1 MNKKFEKSIELGGRK
16 LTLSTGVLAQQA
28 TAAVMASYGDTVV
41 LATVVAAPLK
51 ADLGYFPL
59 TVEYQ
64 ERLYAGGRIKGSR
77 WVKREGRPTDEEILS
92 ARGIDRSIRP
102 LFPYEY
108 NKKEVQIVVMV
119 LSVDLENDP
128 SILSAVATSAAL
140 AISPIPWNGPI
151 AVVKV
156 GMKGK
161 KYLINPLETEKA
173 DSDLDLM
180 VSSTKDAIV
189 MVEAAAKEVPEEE
202 MLGAMEFGQKEGK
215 KVLGLIGDLVKAVGT
230 KKETL
235 QKEDKKAVL
244 TTQIKKLVGDKFPGV
259 VKKGQ
264 DLVELILAVQD
275 NVSDAEKQFVPSI
288 VDKLLKEYL
297 RGEILKGKRP
307 DGRKVDEVRPLSSSV
322 GILPRTHGSAIFQRG
337 QTQALTVTTLGAPSL
352 AQLFESAEGE
362 ESKRYMHHYSMPP
375 YSVGETGRVGYP
387 NRREIGHGALAE
399 KALEPVIPGNDIF
412 PYTIRVVS
420 EIMGSNGSSSMASV
434 CGSTLSLM
442 DAGVPLTSPVSG
454 IAMGMI
460 VEDEKKYTILSDIMG
475 LEDFN
480 GDMDLKVAGTL
491 KGITVLQMDVKALNL
506 TPEILGK
513 ALLQAKEGRAFILK
527 HILETIKEPRKNI
540 SAYAPKIKVVKVPVE
555 KIGEVIGPGGRII
568 KKIIAETGAD
578 VEVED
583 DGSVNISGTEDSAVD
598 AAVAWVEGLVK
609 EVQAGETYEGEV
621 KRIQSFGA
629 FIEILPGKEG
639 MVHVSDMGE
648 DFVNDPS
655 DVVSLGQKVQVRVK
669 EIDDLGRINLSM
681 NMDASKDKPK
691 EQRSSDRGPS
701 RGGYGGGGR
710 PHFAGA
716 SRGGS
721 FGSSRGGYGGGG
733 RNFDNR
739 GGSPARRPY
748 RPGGRFGGEG
758 GSRSSGPHFPTSRL
772 LDEQNKKDFGR

>member
-1 MNKKFEKSIELGGRK
+1 MKKIEKSIELGGRK

-28 TAAVMASYGDTVV
+28 TAAVLASYGDTVV

-77 WVKREGRPTDEEILS
+77 WVKREGRPTDKEILS
-92 ARGIDRSIRP
+92 ARVIDRSIRP
-102 LFPYEY
+102 LFPHEY
-108 NKKEVQIVVMV
+108 DKKEVQIVVMV

-156 GMKGK
+156 GIKDE
-161 KYLINPLETEKA
+161 KYVINPLESEKA
-173 DSDLDLM
+173 NSSLDLV

-189 MVEAAAKEVPEEE
+189 MVEAAAKEVPEEK

-215 KVLGLIGDLVKAVGT
+215 KVLGLINDLVKAAGI
-230 KKETL
+230 KKEVL

-259 VKKGQ
+259 VKKSQ
-264 DLVELILAVQD
+264 DLVEIISAVQD
-275 NVSDAEKQFVPSI
+275 NVSETDKQFVPAI
-288 VDKLLKEYL
+288 VDKLLKEYI
-297 RGEILKGKRP
+297 RAEILKGKRP
-307 DGRKVDEVRPLSSSV
+307 DGRKVSEVRPLSSLV
-322 GILPRTHGSAIFQRG
+322 GVLPRTHGSAIFQRG

-352 AQLFESAEGE
+352 AQLFESAVGE

-375 YSVGETGRVGYP
+375 YSVGETGRVGFP

-399 KALEPVIPGNDIF
+399 RALEPVIPGNDKF

-420 EIMGSNGSSSMASV
+420 EIMSSNGSSSMASV

-442 DAGVPLTSPVSG
+442 DAGVPITSPVSG
-454 IAMGMI
+454 IAMGII
-460 VEDEKKYTILSDIMG
+460 VGPPSPKATAGQETYVILSDIMG
-475 LEDFN
+475 FEDFN
-480 GDMDLKVAGTL
+480 GDMDLKVAGTS

-506 TPEILGK
+506 TTEILGK

-527 HILETIKEPRKNI
+527 HILETIKEPRKNL

-555 KIGEVIGPGGRII
+555 KIGEVIGPGGKMI
-568 KKIIAETGAD
+568 KKIIAETGAGVD
-578 VEVED
+578 VED
-583 DGSVNISGTEDSAVD
+583 DGSVNISGTDDSAVD

-629 FIEILPGKEG
+629 FIEILPGKDG

-655 DVVSLGQKVQVRVK
+655 DILALGQKVQVRVK

-691 EQRSSDRGPS
+691 EQRSNDRGPS

-716 SRGGS
+716 SRGGG
-721 FGSSRGGYGGGG
+721 FGPSRGGYG
-733 RNFDNR
+733 R
-739 GGSPARRPY
+739 SPARRPY
-748 RPGGRFGGEG
+748 RPGGRFGGE